1 MMLKTKFFIT
11 QSQVEDVED
20 FSELGGHLELAKL
33 AAKDP
38 ETSDFVLA
46 KLTPIN
52 SSKEV
57 HYVGQIT
64 EVSTDEG
71 ETSYEVEFYR
81 QSRKVCGR
89 FIKPDVEDNCK
100 IMGKTAAKK
109 AFKEKI
115 ILSYDKFFK
124 NSVVVFSAIE
134 IRQISLFMLYIMSKQ
149 VLDRTYKHLHSGIY
163 LNYCNYRTYD
173 TRTYLGENPSVG
185 NPDFWN
191 ELFLLKAN
199 VSYIENEFDKLSGD
213 QVLAIKEN
221 INLIFYHCVKALE
234 DDRQIRVVNAIQTLC
249 ALVRGVY
256 KKTNKDYGFDIINVL
271 VGFDSAENVMQC
283 LIGNLNRFL
292 TQDTPVSLK
301 SLCLT
306 FILIFVTSTDNVSQ
320 NTMLEYIMMNSLFE
334 TIVKLLVDSQS
345 RIHHGSNA
353 VLLLTILVNYRK
365 YESKGAQKMTFGI
378 SLAVGATGSQTD
390 SPDNRFRSY
399 HSRFSVWVYSLS
411 LCITKNLQGINSAN
425 PYIVNLSIL
434 DNELA
439 LNVSVSLFCV
449 RETGT
454 NDRFE
459 LDLNLCQS
467 DAQVES
473 CCIYL
478 ATRFLLFGYGQVVSA
493 ALADFNRK
501 YCSLRTEPTNSGFFS
516 TITNMV
522 GNMFVSDESGNIP
535 KVNMRINDAILL
547 ALYEAIH
554 LNRNFITTLTHSQ
567 TSASC
572 PPSPVLAS
580 TLTGDGTQTQLNDL
594 INCEPSNLLVTFL
607 EYCSIV
613 MQDSKGYIFMLL
625 KSENHCFHNLIKNNH
640 LAFIILTCI
649 AEDQYANSLMHD
661 VNMVFRVKLH
671 KMPMRH
677 RKTAVTTVSSAEP
690 LACAV
695 LNLMVEFVISHM
707 KKNFPIDLF
716 VRCLGVI
723 HRILCYQKRCRV
735 RLNYEWKEL
744 WSSLINLLKFLLAHE
759 THLVKKCNIFQV
771 SDQIINILNLF
782 ITFGDTFLPKPTI
795 YDALYYEISIHIVFD
810 NLYSMALRYSTN
822 DGEYKG
828 TASKLTNSLV
838 NIRAIINH
846 FSPKIDKWST
856 ENQQATLTESQV
868 LEVVQSNYDTLT
880 LKLHDN
886 LDQYERYSEKP
897 KEVQFF
903 TQLIR
908 SVVSDFRK
916 NLCFTS
922 LEQQSVLQ
930 EFSSI
935 S

>member
-124 NSVVVFSAIE
+124 
-134 IRQISLFMLYIMSKQ
+134 
-149 VLDRTYKHLHSGIY
+149 
-163 LNYCNYRTYD
+163 
-173 TRTYLGENPSVG
+173 GENPSVG

-365 YESKGAQKMTFGI
+365 YES
-378 SLAVGATGSQTD
+378 
-390 SPDNRFRSY
+390 
-399 HSRFSVWVYSLS
+399 
-411 LCITKNLQGINSAN
+411 AN

-439 LNVSVSLFCV
+439 LNVILYFLIFC
-449 RETGT
+449 
-454 NDRFE
+454 
-459 LDLNLCQS
+459 
-467 DAQVES
+467 
-473 CCIYL
+473 
-478 ATRFLLFGYGQVVSA
+478 
-493 ALADFNRK
+493 RK

-554 LNRNFITTLTHSQ
+554 LNRNFITTLTHVRMKLIIS
-567 TSASC
+567 
-572 PPSPVLAS
+572 
-580 TLTGDGTQTQLNDL
+580 QLNDL

-640 LAFIILTCI
+640 
-649 AEDQYANSLMHD
+649 DQYANSLMHD

>member
-124 NSVVVFSAIE
+124 
-134 IRQISLFMLYIMSKQ
+134 
-149 VLDRTYKHLHSGIY
+149 
-163 LNYCNYRTYD
+163 
-173 TRTYLGENPSVG
+173 GENPSVG

-301 SLCLT
+301 SFMSYIHLDFCHSSYPGKSYLT
-306 FILIFVTSTDNVSQ
+306 R
-320 NTMLEYIMMNSLFE
+320 
-334 TIVKLLVDSQS
+334 LLVDSQS

-365 YESKGAQKMTFGI
+365 YES
-378 SLAVGATGSQTD
+378 
-390 SPDNRFRSY
+390 
-399 HSRFSVWVYSLS
+399 
-411 LCITKNLQGINSAN
+411 AN

-439 LNVSVSLFCV
+439 LN
-449 RETGT
+449 
-454 NDRFE
+454 
-459 LDLNLCQS
+459 
-467 DAQVES
+467 
-473 CCIYL
+473 
-478 ATRFLLFGYGQVVSA
+478 GYGQVVSA

-580 TLTGDGTQTQLNDL
+580 TLTGDGTQN
-594 INCEPSNLLVTFL
+594 ESSV
-607 EYCSIV
+607 
-613 MQDSKGYIFMLL
+613 
-625 KSENHCFHNLIKNNH
+625 NNTK

-795 YDALYYEISIHIVFD
+795 YDALYYEIIRIHIVFD

>member
-124 NSVVVFSAIE
+124 
-134 IRQISLFMLYIMSKQ
+134 
-149 VLDRTYKHLHSGIY
+149 
-163 LNYCNYRTYD
+163 
-173 TRTYLGENPSVG
+173 GENPSVG

-365 YESKGAQKMTFGI
+365 YES
-378 SLAVGATGSQTD
+378 
-390 SPDNRFRSY
+390 
-399 HSRFSVWVYSLS
+399 
-411 LCITKNLQGINSAN
+411 AN

-439 LNVSVSLFCV
+439 LNVILYFLIFC
-449 RETGT
+449 
-454 NDRFE
+454 
-459 LDLNLCQS
+459 
-467 DAQVES
+467 
-473 CCIYL
+473 
-478 ATRFLLFGYGQVVSA
+478 
-493 ALADFNRK
+493 RK

-554 LNRNFITTLTHSQ
+554 LNRNFITTLTHVRMKLII
-567 TSASC
+567 C
-572 PPSPVLAS
+572 
-580 TLTGDGTQTQLNDL
+580 LTMNILD
-594 INCEPSNLLVTFL
+594 
-607 EYCSIV
+607 
-613 MQDSKGYIFMLL
+613 
-625 KSENHCFHNLIKNNH
+625 

>member
-124 NSVVVFSAIE
+124 
-134 IRQISLFMLYIMSKQ
+134 
-149 VLDRTYKHLHSGIY
+149 
-163 LNYCNYRTYD
+163 
-173 TRTYLGENPSVG
+173 GENPSVG

-271 VGFDSAENVMQC
+271 VGFDSAENVMQ
-283 LIGNLNRFL
+283 
-292 TQDTPVSLK
+292 
-301 SLCLT
+301 
-306 FILIFVTSTDNVSQ
+306 STDNVSQ

-365 YESKGAQKMTFGI
+365 YES
-378 SLAVGATGSQTD
+378 
-390 SPDNRFRSY
+390 
-399 HSRFSVWVYSLS
+399 
-411 LCITKNLQGINSAN
+411 AN

-439 LNVSVSLFCV
+439 LN
-449 RETGT
+449 
-454 NDRFE
+454 
-459 LDLNLCQS
+459 
-467 DAQVES
+467 
-473 CCIYL
+473 
-478 ATRFLLFGYGQVVSA
+478 GYGQVVSA

-580 TLTGDGTQTQLNDL
+580 TLTGDGTQN
-594 INCEPSNLLVTFL
+594 ESSV
-607 EYCSIV
+607 
-613 MQDSKGYIFMLL
+613 
-625 KSENHCFHNLIKNNH
+625 NNTK

-795 YDALYYEISIHIVFD
+795 YDALYYEIIRIHIVFD

>member
-365 YESKGAQKMTFGI
+365 YES
-378 SLAVGATGSQTD
+378 
-390 SPDNRFRSY
+390 
-399 HSRFSVWVYSLS
+399 
-411 LCITKNLQGINSAN
+411 AN

-439 LNVSVSLFCV
+439 LN
-449 RETGT
+449 
-454 NDRFE
+454 
-459 LDLNLCQS
+459 
-467 DAQVES
+467 
-473 CCIYL
+473 
-478 ATRFLLFGYGQVVSA
+478 GYGQVVSA

>member
-124 NSVVVFSAIE
+124 
-134 IRQISLFMLYIMSKQ
+134 
-149 VLDRTYKHLHSGIY
+149 
-163 LNYCNYRTYD
+163 
-173 TRTYLGENPSVG
+173 GENPSVG

-271 VGFDSAENVMQC
+271 VGFDSAENVMQ
-283 LIGNLNRFL
+283 
-292 TQDTPVSLK
+292 
-301 SLCLT
+301 
-306 FILIFVTSTDNVSQ
+306 
-320 NTMLEYIMMNSLFE
+320 
-334 TIVKLLVDSQS
+334 LLVDSQS

-365 YESKGAQKMTFGI
+365 YES
-378 SLAVGATGSQTD
+378 
-390 SPDNRFRSY
+390 
-399 HSRFSVWVYSLS
+399 
-411 LCITKNLQGINSAN
+411 AN

-439 LNVSVSLFCV
+439 LN
-449 RETGT
+449 
-454 NDRFE
+454 
-459 LDLNLCQS
+459 
-467 DAQVES
+467 
-473 CCIYL
+473 
-478 ATRFLLFGYGQVVSA
+478 GYGQVVSA

-580 TLTGDGTQTQLNDL
+580 TLTGDGTQN
-594 INCEPSNLLVTFL
+594 ESSV
-607 EYCSIV
+607 
-613 MQDSKGYIFMLL
+613 
-625 KSENHCFHNLIKNNH
+625 NNTK

-795 YDALYYEISIHIVFD
+795 YDALYYEIIRIHIVFD

>member
-124 NSVVVFSAIE
+124 
-134 IRQISLFMLYIMSKQ
+134 
-149 VLDRTYKHLHSGIY
+149 
-163 LNYCNYRTYD
+163 
-173 TRTYLGENPSVG
+173 GENPSVG

-365 YESKGAQKMTFGI
+365 YES
-378 SLAVGATGSQTD
+378 
-390 SPDNRFRSY
+390 
-399 HSRFSVWVYSLS
+399 
-411 LCITKNLQGINSAN
+411 AN

-439 LNVSVSLFCV
+439 LN
-449 RETGT
+449 
-454 NDRFE
+454 
-459 LDLNLCQS
+459 
-467 DAQVES
+467 
-473 CCIYL
+473 
-478 ATRFLLFGYGQVVSA
+478 GYGQVVSA

>member
-124 NSVVVFSAIE
+124 
-134 IRQISLFMLYIMSKQ
+134 
-149 VLDRTYKHLHSGIY
+149 
-163 LNYCNYRTYD
+163 
-173 TRTYLGENPSVG
+173 GENPSVG

-292 TQDTPVSLK
+292 TQDTP
-301 SLCLT
+301 
-306 FILIFVTSTDNVSQ
+306 STDNVSQ

-365 YESKGAQKMTFGI
+365 YES
-378 SLAVGATGSQTD
+378 
-390 SPDNRFRSY
+390 
-399 HSRFSVWVYSLS
+399 
-411 LCITKNLQGINSAN
+411 AN

-439 LNVSVSLFCV
+439 LN
-449 RETGT
+449 
-454 NDRFE
+454 
-459 LDLNLCQS
+459 
-467 DAQVES
+467 
-473 CCIYL
+473 
-478 ATRFLLFGYGQVVSA
+478 GYGQVVSA

-580 TLTGDGTQTQLNDL
+580 TLTGDGTQN
-594 INCEPSNLLVTFL
+594 ESSV
-607 EYCSIV
+607 
-613 MQDSKGYIFMLL
+613 
-625 KSENHCFHNLIKNNH
+625 NNTK

-795 YDALYYEISIHIVFD
+795 YDALYYEIIRIHIVFD

>member
-1 MMLKTKFFIT
+1 MNTT
-11 QSQVEDVED
+11 
-20 FSELGGHLELAKL
+20 
-33 AAKDP
+33 
-38 ETSDFVLA
+38 
-46 KLTPIN
+46 
-52 SSKEV
+52 
-57 HYVGQIT
+57 
-64 EVSTDEG
+64 VST
-71 ETSYEVEFYR
+71 TPYR
-81 QSRKVCGR
+81 HHQ
-89 FIKPDVEDNCK
+89 
-100 IMGKTAAKK
+100 
-109 AFKEKI
+109 
-115 ILSYDKFFK
+115 
-124 NSVVVFSAIE
+124 
-134 IRQISLFMLYIMSKQ
+134 
-149 VLDRTYKHLHSGIY
+149 
-163 LNYCNYRTYD
+163 
-173 TRTYLGENPSVG
+173 
-185 NPDFWN
+185 
-191 ELFLLKAN
+191 AN

-365 YESKGAQKMTFGI
+365 YES
-378 SLAVGATGSQTD
+378 
-390 SPDNRFRSY
+390 
-399 HSRFSVWVYSLS
+399 
-411 LCITKNLQGINSAN
+411 AN

-439 LNVSVSLFCV
+439 LN
-449 RETGT
+449 
-454 NDRFE
+454 
-459 LDLNLCQS
+459 
-467 DAQVES
+467 
-473 CCIYL
+473 
-478 ATRFLLFGYGQVVSA
+478 GYGQVVSA

-613 MQDSKGYIFMLL
+613 MQDSKDE
-625 KSENHCFHNLIKNNH
+625 SSVNNTK

-795 YDALYYEISIHIVFD
+795 YDALYYEIIRIHIVFD